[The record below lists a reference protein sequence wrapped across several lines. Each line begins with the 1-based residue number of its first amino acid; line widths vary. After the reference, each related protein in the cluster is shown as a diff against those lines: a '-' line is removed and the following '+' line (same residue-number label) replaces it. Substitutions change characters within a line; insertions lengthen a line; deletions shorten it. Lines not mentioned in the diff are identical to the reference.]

1 MGLVQQ
7 LVVGAGRDDAAPLH
21 DGDAVGAAHGG
32 GPVGDDQDGAPA
44 HQGAQRLLDLGLGLR
59 VGHGGGLVHEQD
71 RGVQQ
76 DRPGDGDA
84 LLLPARQGGL
94 PPQDGVVAAGQGHD
108 LGVDAGRA
116 RGGAHLVVGGPG
128 PAQGDVLAHGGA
140 QQLGVLEDEGDGGVQ
155 GLLVHV
161 AQVRPA
167 DAHRPGVGVGEAGD
181 EGGQGGLARA
191 RRTEQRGDG
200 AGLQVEGDA
209 VDGEVVP
216 VGEGDAVDLDA
227 GAVGPL
233 RRGGRGQDG
242 GVEDLAQAQGG
253 GAGDLVG
260 PGDRHDG
267 DERARQ
273 HQGDE
278 RGGQDLRQG
287 DDAGVH
293 EQGAA
298 AEVDQEDDGDG
309 HPRVGQAR
317 HGHERHRPVAVE
329 AGEGVGGGE
338 VGAVG
343 AARPPEGLDHGDA
356 GDELDHGGGHVRQL
370 AVHLHGLGVH
380 APQGEG
386 VGEHVQGDG
395 RHGQQ
400 GQAPVD
406 PERAG
411 QQGQRGD
418 DRVEPL
424 DGPVGDDGVHG
435 VGVVL
440 DRLADAPGGGVGE
453 PGQRGAGDARDD
465 VAAQP
470 VAQGQVGQV
479 GDEQRQEVQEQ
490 APGVGADEEHDDVAH
505 GPPVRG
511 RAGAVGGQEDVAQAH
526 EGDVGGHGEQ
536 SRDDDER
543 LADPQA
549 GAHRGAQ
556 PLEGGLA
563 GGGALLVRRGRRA
576 VGTGVGPGSRVGP
589 GGVGAAAGGAGADG
603 GIGTSPGTGV
613 GPCAG
618 GAGGAIGP
626 DGVRGVGRGGIGSG
640 RGGHM
645 VPLTQ

>member
-1 MGLVQQ
+1 MGLAQQ

-116 RGGAHLVVGGPG
+116 RGGAHLVVGGLG
-128 PAQGDVLAHGGA
+128 PAQGDVLAHRGA

-161 AQVRPA
+161 AQIHPA

-191 RRTEQRGDG
+191 RRAEQRGDG
-200 AGLQVEGDA
+200 AGLQGEGDA

-216 VGEGDAVDLDA
+216 VGEGDGVDLDA

-287 DDAGVH
+287 DGAGVH

-380 APQGEG
+380 ALQGEG
-386 VGEHVQGDG
+386 VGDHVQGDG

-418 DRVEPL
+418 DRIEPL

-470 VAQGQVGQV
+470 VAQGQVGEV

-490 APGVGADEEHDDVAH
+490 AGGVGACEEHDDVAH
-505 GPPVRG
+505 RPPVRG
-511 RAGAVGGQEDVAQAH
+511 RSGPVGGQEDVAQAH
-526 EGDVGGHGEQ
+526 ERDVGGHGEQ

-556 PLEGGLA
+556 PLEGGLT
-563 GGGALLVRRGRRA
+563 GGGALLVRRGRGRRA
-576 VGTGVGPGSRVGP
+576 
-589 GGVGAAAGGAGADG
+589 VGAAAGGAGADG